1 MIVKIETEKRRVVKK
16 INIEDLIRIKKE
28 ALVKRKLSKE
38 KKKIR
43 ITVHMGT
50 CGIASGA
57 QKIMDTLIKEVKKAK
72 RKDIIL
78 STSGCMGLCSREPLI
93 TVEVF
98 GQEPIIYQYMD
109 EEKMV
114 EVLNSHILGGKVVTA
129 YALARGKE
137 EQIKERI
144 KYNGALPEEI
154 VLDKTVPG
162 IEEIPFFS
170 NQEIRVLK
178 NRGIIDPEKIEDYI
192 ARNGYMGMAKALTE
206 MTPVEIIQE
215 VLNSGLKGRGGAGF
229 PTGIKWKFTAQSE
242 SEVKYVICNADEGDP
257 GAYMD
262 RSILEGDP
270 HAVIEGMIIAA
281 KAIGARQGYIYCR
294 AEYPLA
300 IKTLNKAISQA
311 KEYGILG
318 KNILGTGFIFDL
330 KIYQGAG
337 AFVCGEETAL
347 MRSIEGKRGMPRP
360 RPPFPA
366 NAGLWEKPTVLNN
379 VETLANIGQLILKG
393 STWFSNIGTKSSKG
407 TKVFAL
413 TGDVNNVGLVEVPIG
428 TTLGKVVYDIGGGI
442 PKGKRFKM
450 AQIGGPSGG
459 CIPIEHLNVPIDYDT
474 IKKLGAIMG
483 SGGLIVMNED
493 KCAVDIARFFMEFCQ
508 EESCGKCTPC
518 REGTK
523 RMLEILTNICEGRG
537 EEGDIKLLEEMGEVI
552 KDTSLC
558 GLGQTAP
565 NPVLSTIR
573 YFREEYKSHI
583 KDKKCPASVCS
594 SLFKS
599 PCQNTCPIEM
609 DVPSYIALI
618 QVGRLEDAYKVL
630 LKSNPFPAVCGR
642 VCDHQCQSKCRRET
656 VDEPVAI
663 KSLKRFITDN
673 EIRPKVTAIPITRK
687 EKIGIIGAGPAG
699 LTTARGLAQRGY
711 GVVVWEEL
719 PEPGGMLR
727 YGIPAYRLPRDVLA
741 REIEDIK
748 NLGIEIR
755 CDIRIGRDISF
766 EKIKKKYD
774 YIFLAPGAPKSR
786 KMGLIGEDMQG
797 IFGSIEFL
805 RDFNLN
811 EKDWLNR
818 KKRLGETVVVI
829 GGGNSAI
836 DAARC
841 ALRLGAKVTIFYR
854 RRKED
859 MPAFSEEIKE
869 AEEEE
874 VKIKCLVSPYKIIG
888 DKGRVKGIICQKMKL
903 GEFDRSGRRKPVPI
917 QGSEFIVNMDTLI
930 IAIGQKTDNLFK
942 ENIEEIQTKNANSQ
956 LFAGG
961 DFVSGPSTVI
971 KAIAVGHQAVKEI
984 DKAIRTKNSEP
995 PYNHSLEEKIEIPLM
1010 IDEDIKEMPQSKMSR
1025 LKVIQRINNFK
1036 EVELGFNRKEA
1047 IYEAKRCL
1055 RCDIEI
1061 ED

>member
-16 INIEDLIRIKKE
+16 VNIEDLIRIKKE
-28 ALVKRKLSKE
+28 ALIKRKLSKE

-57 QKIMDTLIKEVKKAK
+57 RKIMDTLIKEIKKAK

-93 TVEVF
+93 TVEIF

-109 EEKMV
+109 KEKLL
-114 EVLNSHILGGKVVTA
+114 EVFKKHILGGKVLSV

-144 KYNGALPEEI
+144 KYKGILPDEI
-154 VLDKTVPG
+154 VLDESIPG
-162 IEEIPFFS
+162 IEEIPFFA
-170 NQEIRVLK
+170 NQELRVLK

-206 MTPVEIIQE
+206 MTPEEIIQE

-281 KAIGARQGYIYCR
+281 KAIGAHQGYIYCR

-311 KEYGILG
+311 KEYGLLG
-318 KNILGTGFIFDL
+318 KNILGIGFDFDL
-330 KIYQGAG
+330 KIYRGAG

-347 MRSIEGKRGMPRP
+347 MRSIEGKRGIPRP

-366 NAGLWEKPTVLNN
+366 NAGLWEEPSILNN
-379 VETLANIGQLILKG
+379 TETLANISQLILKG
-393 STWFSNIGTKSSKG
+393 SDWFSNIGTDASKG

-428 TTLGKVVYDIGGGI
+428 TALGKIVYDIGGGI

-459 CIPIEHLNVPIDYDT
+459 CIPVEHLNVPIDYDT

-483 SGGLIVMNED
+483 SGGLIVMDED
-493 KCAVDIARFFMEFCQ
+493 KCAVDIARFFMDFCQ

-523 RMLEILTNICEGRG
+523 RMLEILTNICEGTG
-537 EEGDIKLLEEMGEVI
+537 KEGDIKLLEEMGEVI
-552 KDTSLC
+552 KDASLC
-558 GLGQTAP
+558 GLGQTAA

-573 YFREEYKSHI
+573 YFREEYESHI
-583 KDKKCPASVCS
+583 RDKKCLASVCS

-599 PCQNTCPIEM
+599 PCQNSCPVEM
-609 DVPSYIALI
+609 DIPSYIALI

-630 LKSNPFPAVCGR
+630 IKSNPFPAVCGR
-642 VCDHQCQSKCRRET
+642 VCDYQCQFKCIRGT
-656 VDEPVAI
+656 VDEPIAI
-663 KSLKRFITDN
+663 KSLKRYITDN
-673 EIRPKVTAIPITRK
+673 AIRPEISPIPVTRK

-699 LTTARGLAQRGY
+699 LTAARGLTQRGY
-711 GVVVWEEL
+711 KVVVWEEL

-727 YGIPAYRLPRDVLA
+727 YGIPAYRLPRDILA

-748 NLGIEIR
+748 NLGIKIKCNIR
-755 CDIRIGRDISF
+755 VGRDIFF

-786 KMGLIGEDMQG
+786 KMGLISEDMQG

-811 EKDWLNR
+811 ERDWL
-818 KKRLGETVVVI
+818 KREKGLGERVAVI
-829 GGGNSAI
+829 GGGNSAV

-841 ALRLGAKVTIFYR
+841 AFRLGAKVTILYR

-859 MPAFSEEIKE
+859 MPAFSEEIKA
-869 AEEEE
+869 AEEEG
-874 VKIKCLVSPYKIIG
+874 VKINCLVSPYKIIG

-903 GEFDRSGRRKPVPI
+903 GEFDRSGRKKPVPI
-917 QGSEFIVNMDTLI
+917 RGSEFTVNMDTLI
-930 IAIGQKTDNLFK
+930 IAIGQKADNLFK
-942 ENIEEIQTKNANSQ
+942 KIIEEIQIKNANSQ

-971 KAIAVGHQAVKEI
+971 KAIAAGHQAAKGI
-984 DKAIRTKNSEP
+984 DEAIRTKNGEP
-995 PYNHSLEEKIEIPLM
+995 PYNPPLEEKIEIPLM
-1010 IDEDIKEMPQSKMSR
+1010 IDEDIKEMPQSKMPR
-1025 LKVIQRINNFK
+1025 LKISQRISNFK
-1036 EVELGFNRKEA
+1036 EVELGFNRKKS
-1047 IYEAKRCL
+1047 IYEAERCL
-1055 RCDIEI
+1055 RCDVEI